1 MGLTRNQVQ
10 VGGNLPLVGIAR
22 CQYHAQFELLA
33 ITGLLDQRLHPSLE
47 QGRAIVRAV
56 VRLKT
61 QGGHGAP
68 GASGMLQAVRNAF
81 EYPGCEGCP

>member
-22 CQYHAQFELLA
+22 CQDHAQFELLA

-56 VRLKT
+56 V
-61 QGGHGAP
+61 
-68 GASGMLQAVRNAF
+68 
-81 EYPGCEGCP
+81 